1 VLLAGLVFLFFIFCF
16 FFFIFFFAAAHTCSS
31 KHNKPTTALLACLLA
46 ERQSI
51 GWFFV
56 VFCVAEDALWLC
68 M

>member
-1 VLLAGLVFLFFIFCF
+1 
-16 FFFIFFFAAAHTCSS
+16 
-31 KHNKPTTALLACLLA
+31 LLACLLA

-51 GWFFV
+51 GWLFLLLHEDGLFCV